1 MSAVLAYGIA
11 DQTSKALKKV
21 RKLQIVKKQVQL
33 STAGNTVPFEQKE
46 QSVADVEKPREQR
59 RKVPGFGAAQA

>member
-1 MSAVLAYGIA
+1 MSAVLAYRIA

-33 STAGNTVPFEQKE
+33 STAGNTVPFE
-46 QSVADVEKPREQR
+46 
-59 RKVPGFGAAQA
+59 